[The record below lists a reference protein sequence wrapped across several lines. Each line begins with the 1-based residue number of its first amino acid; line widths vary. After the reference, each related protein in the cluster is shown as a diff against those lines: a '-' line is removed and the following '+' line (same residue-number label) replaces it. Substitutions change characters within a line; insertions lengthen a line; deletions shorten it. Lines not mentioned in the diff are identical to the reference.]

1 MATES
6 DPKKLSD
13 ALLSFA
19 LEGQFPEDI
28 ASLPAVS
35 ETDLEPAIQALE
47 QAKQDLEVRRPN
59 SAMMRTS
66 LIFV

>member
-1 MATES
+1 MATEN

-47 QAKQDLEVRRPN
+47 QAKQDLEVWRPDY
-59 SAMMRTS
+59 STMRPS
-66 LIFV
+66 LTF